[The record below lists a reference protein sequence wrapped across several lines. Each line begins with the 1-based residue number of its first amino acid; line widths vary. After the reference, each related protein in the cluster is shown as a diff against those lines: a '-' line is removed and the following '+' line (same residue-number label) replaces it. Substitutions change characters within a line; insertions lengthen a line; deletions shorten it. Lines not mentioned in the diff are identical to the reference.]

1 MIEDITRLVE
11 RTQKALR
18 ANAKHMRNRASLL
31 RDNGLD
37 VATQDWLRAYA
48 EQLFD
53 RAMQCDAWLYQ
64 LLDGVSPDREEEM
77 RNACAEWLR
86 MVQ

>member
-1 MIEDITRLVE
+1 MKEDITRLVE
-11 RTQKALR
+11 RTQAALR

-37 VATQDWLRAYA
+37 IATQDHLRAFA

-53 RAMQCDAWLYQ
+53 RAEQCDAWLYQ
-64 LLDGVSPDREEEM
+64 LLDGVTHERDEEM
-77 RNACAEWLR
+77 RNACIEWLR
-86 MVQ
+86 MQQ